1 MQTWTRSPSPD
12 RPLTGRAIVE
22 ASARSNLKKVS
33 LELGGKSPVII
44 LPDADLEAAIPGA
57 ANSIFF
63 NSGQVCVAGSRLYVH
78 SKVFD
83 QVAEGVANYA
93 KGLKIGHGLDPTT
106 QLGPV
111 VSRRQAE
118 KITDYVRQ
126 GREAGATLLTGGGCS
141 GESGCFVEPTV
152 MTDVKPDMS
161 IVREEIFGPVLVASR
176 FDEVEE
182 VVALAND
189 SIYGLAAGVWT
200 NDLGSAHR
208 LAADLQAGTI
218 WVNTHLM
225 YDASLPI
232 GGLKQS
238 GWGRDSGHQ
247 AIESYLETKT
257 VCCVL

>member
-1 MQTWTRSPSPD
+1 
-12 RPLTGRAIVE
+12 
-22 ASARSNLKKVS
+22 
-33 LELGGKSPVII
+33 
-44 LPDADLEAAIPGA
+44 
-57 ANSIFF
+57 
-63 NSGQVCVAGSRLYVH
+63 
-78 SKVFD
+78 
-83 QVAEGVANYA
+83 
-93 KGLKIGHGLDPTT
+93 
-106 QLGPV
+106 
-111 VSRRQAE
+111 
-118 KITDYVRQ
+118 
-126 GREAGATLLTGGGCS
+126 
-141 GESGCFVEPTV
+141 
-152 MTDVKPDMS
+152 
-161 IVREEIFGPVLVASR
+161 VASK

-238 GWGRDSGHQ
+238 GWGRDSGQQ
-247 AIESYLETKT
+247 AIENYLETKT